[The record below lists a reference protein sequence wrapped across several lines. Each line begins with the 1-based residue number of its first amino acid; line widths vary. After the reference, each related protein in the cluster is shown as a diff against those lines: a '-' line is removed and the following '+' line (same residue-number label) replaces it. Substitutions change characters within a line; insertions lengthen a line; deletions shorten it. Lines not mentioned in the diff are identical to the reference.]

1 MPRTDGRGQIVRPGP
16 ANCRRDRP
24 AALELVDHPHARGLS
39 WSGPV
44 RAPCFVATAWP
55 SGTRGSVPPMLDRI
69 DSVRSSRIGGA
80 YCRGMDFDEAAG
92 ELYGV
97 PAGDFISTRNELAKR
112 LKADGDA
119 LGSARLKALRKPTV
133 AAWVANLLAR
143 EKPDELDDL
152 LALGDELREA
162 TADLDGERLRELTP
176 RRHQQTDVLTKAAQK
191 LAGGAGVKVS
201 ADVAQKL
208 RETLDAA
215 LIDPAA
221 GEAVREGRLSSAL
234 RHVGFGV
241 VDESGDP
248 SNVMPLTDER
258 RRRAEE
264 RRAARTVDKRPPE
277 KAAAGVDA
285 DAEAKERER
294 EEAERQEEERREAE
308 RAEAQAEA
316 DEAVAAA
323 EAAEST
329 VEELTGELA
338 EARERLE
345 AAQEEVRRLGDALD
359 EARKEA
365 RAAQLTSR
373 DARKRL
379 NRLGRRL
386 S

>member
-1 MPRTDGRGQIVRPGP
+1 
-16 ANCRRDRP
+16 
-24 AALELVDHPHARGLS
+24 
-39 WSGPV
+39 
-44 RAPCFVATAWP
+44 
-55 SGTRGSVPPMLDRI
+55 
-69 DSVRSSRIGGA
+69 
-80 YCRGMDFDEAAG
+80 MDFDEAAS

-97 PAGDFISTRNELAKR
+97 PAGDFISTRNDLAKR

-176 RRHQQTDVLTKAAQK
+176 RRHQQTDVLAKAAHQ
-191 LAGGAGVKVS
+191 LASDAGVKVS
-201 ADVAQKL
+201 ADVGQKL

-258 RRRAEE
+258 RQR
-264 RRAARTVDKRPPE
+264 
-277 KAAAGVDA
+277 
-285 DAEAKERER
+285 AKERRTARSTSARAASPASAGAADAVEVEADDEAAARERAER

-308 RAEAQAEA
+308 RAEAQREA

-338 EARERLE
+338 SAREALE
-345 AAQEEVRRLGDALD
+345 AAQDEVRRLGDAVD

-365 RAAQLTSR
+365 RAAQQTSR